1 MVSVV
6 QMKEKPG
13 KREVGVVAKETGT
26 GKGWRRGVVM
36 MMRMMTTRMMMMV
49 VVVVTMKMLRELALA
64 LVQSAAILNEY
75 STQLW
80 LWPLI
85 EDVPTPLLL
94 LVSALW
100 FYRRPKKTRK
110 RMVGV
115 VAIETPW

>member
-6 QMKEKPG
+6 QMMEKPG
-13 KREVGVVAKETGT
+13 KREVGVVAKETGK
-26 GKGWRRGVVM
+26 GKDWRRGVVM

-80 LWPLI
+80 L
-85 EDVPTPLLL
+85 
-94 LVSALW
+94 
-100 FYRRPKKTRK
+100 
-110 RMVGV
+110 
-115 VAIETPW
+115 